1 MNRVPHFP
9 ATVRT
14 WLRACS
20 IVLASLFA
28 TLSAWGAGDIP
39 AAGQGPTPVP
49 RVAIVF
55 NGTPETQRTFFE
67 AFLRGMNEF
76 GYANGR
82 NVVLDVR
89 WAEKRLDRLPEIVDG
104 LLRRDPQVIVV
115 AGSQAVR
122 AAKAAT
128 ATVPIV
134 MASVG
139 DPVGQGLIASLAR
152 PGGNITGIAVPS
164 EVLMA
169 KILEHL
175 HELVPK
181 ATRIAVL
188 TNPSNPVHP
197 IAWKQTQAAAR
208 TLGVSLLRFEASGLG
223 ELERALAA
231 IADQRPHALVVGA
244 DALFN
249 SFRARIARFAAD
261 KRIPAGFFCRDA
273 VNEGGLMSYAPST
286 AENHFM
292 SARYVHRILKG
303 AKPHE
308 LPVEQPMDFEL
319 YVNMRTAK
327 ALGITI
333 PQSVIASAEELID

>member
-1 MNRVPHFP
+1 MNRVLRLA
-9 ATVRT
+9 ATVRSCC
-14 WLRACS
+14 RACV
-20 IVLASLFA
+20 IALASLFA
-28 TLSAWGAGDIP
+28 ALSAWGAGDIP
-39 AAGQGPTPVP
+39 AATTPIP
-49 RVAIVF
+49 RVAILF
-55 NGTPETQRTFFE
+55 NGTPETHRTFYE
-67 AFLRGMNEF
+67 AFLRGMNES

-89 WAEKRLDRLPEIVDG
+89 WAETRLDRLPEIIAG
-104 LLRRDPQVIVV
+104 MLRLNPEVIVV

-122 AAKAAT
+122 AAKAVT

-152 PGGNITGIAVPS
+152 PGGNVTGIAVPS

-169 KILEHL
+169 KILEQL

-181 ATRIAVL
+181 ASRIGVL

-197 IAWKQTQAAAR
+197 IAWKQTEAAAKL
-208 TLGVSLLRFEASGLG
+208 LGVSLLRYEASGVG
-223 ELERALAA
+223 ELERALGA
-231 IADQRPHALVVGA
+231 IADQRPHAVVVSA

-249 SFRARIARFAAD
+249 SFRRRIVRFAAG
-261 KRIPAGFFCRDA
+261 KRIPVGFFCREA
-273 VNEGGLMSYAPST
+273 VNEGGLMSYSPSI
-286 AENHFM
+286 AENHFL
-292 SARYVHRILKG
+292 SASYVHRILKG

-319 YVNMRTAK
+319 FVNVRTAK